1 MLYTLLQMMAMT
13 TGMSKH
19 TKLDVHLG
27 ALAKQSEAPSVHAKV
42 ALDAKL
48 SLLTEANAPN
58 KRSKVQPPPPPFP
71 PYADMS
77 MSDISASP

>member
-13 TGMSKH
+13 TGLHKH
-19 TKLDVHLG
+19 AKLDAHLG
-27 ALAKQSEAPSVHAKV
+27 ALAKPSEPPSVHAKV

-58 KRSKVQPPPPPFP
+58 KRSKVTRTRATQPAIPPPIP
-71 PYADMS
+71 AC
-77 MSDISASP
+77 AT